1 MEDIANLGRILDEL
15 RNISDQLR
23 KIDKKDSTDQVNFY
37 RDSLEF
43 MTDENLKS
51 YKLIEKLF
59 IRQLKQARTFYS
71 EAEKVV

>member
-1 MEDIANLGRILDEL
+1 MEDTADLGRILDEL

-23 KIDKKDSTDQVNFY
+23 KVETKEAPDLVNFY

-59 IRQLKQARTFYS
+59 IRQLKQARSFYN
-71 EAEKVV
+71 EAEKVL

>member
-1 MEDIANLGRILDEL
+1 MEDIANLGKILDEL
-15 RNISDQLR
+15 RNISDQLS
-23 KIDKKDSTDQVNFY
+23 KIDKKDTPDLVNFY

-59 IRQLKQARTFYS
+59 IRQLKQARTFYN
-71 EAEKVV
+71 ETEKVV

>member
-1 MEDIANLGRILDEL
+1 MEDAVNLNRILAE
-15 RNISDQLR
+15 LR
-23 KIDKKDSTDQVNFY
+23 KISEQLRDFKSKDDTSLVNFY

-59 IRQLKQARTFYS
+59 IRQLKQARSFYR
-71 EAEKVV
+71 EAEKA